1 ERGFR
6 AAKFAGP
13 ARATAM
19 TAAELVRQLLVDAPG
34 DALCDASDRDARHHE
49 GLAADPTIQRAATC
63 ASCRRT
69 VAAVVFEVPIPKCA
83 HCGGPLNEGEDGV
96 IIDGD
101 RFHDVCMRRLIT
113 DETIRVSRR
122 LSRQSRELIEQSRR
136 R

>member
-1 ERGFR
+1 MC
-6 AAKFAGP
+6 A
-13 ARATAM
+13 
-19 TAAELVRQLLVDAPG
+19 
-34 DALCDASDRDARHHE
+34 
-49 GLAADPTIQRAATC
+49 LAADPTIQRAATC

-69 VAAVVFEVPIPKCA
+69 VAAVVFEVP
-83 HCGGPLNEGEDGV
+83 NEGEDGV

-136 R
+136 RLRNPESDATT

>member
-1 ERGFR
+1 MREITK
-6 AAKFAGP
+6 A
-13 ARATAM
+13 
-19 TAAELVRQLLVDAPG
+19 
-34 DALCDASDRDARHHE
+34 
-49 GLAADPTIQRAATC
+49 LAADPTIQRAATC

-122 LSRQSRELIEQSRR
+122 LSRQSRDLIEQSRR
-136 R
+136 RLRNPESDATT